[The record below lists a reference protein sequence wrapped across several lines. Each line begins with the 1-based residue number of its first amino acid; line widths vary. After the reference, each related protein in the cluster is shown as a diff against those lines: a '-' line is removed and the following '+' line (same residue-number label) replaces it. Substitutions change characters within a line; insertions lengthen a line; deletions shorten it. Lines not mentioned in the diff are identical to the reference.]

1 MSDVEI
7 TQTQLEKLWRMSE
20 GKGWEPKGGTDLP
33 LIQSA
38 VKKGF
43 LRVVD
48 GRCGFE
54 RFKDSHVVWTEAA
67 RTALE
72 KDNPQS

>member
-1 MSDVEI
+1 MSEVEI
-7 TQTQLEKLWRMSE
+7 SQTQLEKLWRRTS
-20 GKGWEPKGGTDLP
+20 GKGWEPASGTQNP

-38 VKKGF
+38 VKKGY
-43 LRVVD
+43 LRIVD

-72 KDNPQS
+72 KGNPQS